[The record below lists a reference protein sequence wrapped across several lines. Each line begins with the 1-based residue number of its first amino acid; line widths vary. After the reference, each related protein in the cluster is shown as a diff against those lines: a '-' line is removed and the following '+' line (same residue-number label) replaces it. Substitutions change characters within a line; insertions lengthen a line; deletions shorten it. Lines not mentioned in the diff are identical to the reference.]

1 MPKFNH
7 TIENIQRIGT
17 GLITGTLKPDV
28 NYGPINFER
37 ESNPYTTL
45 AIKFQ
50 PYIGGIAPYI
60 SYGKTFTLGQHTVY
74 DKNSTGMS
82 LNNDEPPKYIRIPT
96 GSSINTGVEINM
108 GKSLRLNMEFGQTK
122 FPEKKFTLPT
132 RRRCCVAWEGVKT
145 PHLVMN

>member
-1 MPKFNH
+1 VRGVLETN
-7 TIENIQRIGT
+7 
-17 GLITGTLKPDV
+17 V
-28 NYGPINFER
+28 NAGPINFER

-60 SYGKTFTLGQHTVY
+60 SYGKTFTSGQHTVY
-74 DKNSTGMS
+74 DRNPDGMS

-96 GSSINTGVEINM
+96 GSSINTGVEINI

-122 FPEKKFTLPT
+122 FPEKKFTLPIDLHPDARFYGFT
-132 RRRCCVAWEGVKT
+132 ERQFDAPFSDELTVKHRNIGLT
-145 PHLVMN
+145 FTL